1 MTSSARRPRREAP
14 PAPTPSVEALSAR
27 WRAALGAAESALRA
41 ASHYLSAEE
50 VREGRARLAAERD
63 SATSLLRTLA
73 RNGGAR
79 ARFLHLT
86 PAWDARRL
94 LALRAGISACVF
106 NLDGVLVGSA
116 AVHAAAWAETFDD
129 FIIARIESGRGQ
141 FAPAPFN
148 PRTDYPAHIHGRPRL
163 EGVRAFLASRGISL
177 PEGQPDDPPGAETVH
192 GLANR
197 KKAALL
203 RRLDERGVKAFE
215 GARTYLELAREAGV
229 RCAVLSASA
238 NTGTIVERAG
248 LASLIDVCVDGNTIA
263 AKQLG
268 ARPAPDMLLEAC
280 RQLGVEPR
288 ETAVFETSAVGVAA
302 ARAGGFELVVAV
314 DRAGRS
320 KVLTDEGATIV
331 VSGLDEILDRTL
343 GA

>member
-1 MTSSARRPRREAP
+1 M
-14 PAPTPSVEALSAR
+14 
-27 WRAALGAAESALRA
+27 
-41 ASHYLSAEE
+41 
-50 VREGRARLAAERD
+50 
-63 SATSLLRTLA
+63 
-73 RNGGAR
+73 
-79 ARFLHLT
+79 
-86 PAWDARRL
+86 
-94 LALRAGISACVF
+94 ACVF

-116 AVHAAAWAETFDD
+116 AVHAAAWSETFDD
-129 FIIARIESGRGQ
+129 FLIARTERGQ

-238 NTGTIVERAG
+238 NTATILERAG
-248 LASLIDVCVDGNTIA
+248 IASLIDVCVDGNTIA
-263 AKQLG
+263 AEQLR
-268 ARPAPDMLLEAC
+268 ARPEPDMFLEAC

-288 ETAVFETSAVGVAA
+288 DTAVFETSAAGVAA
-302 ARAGGFELVVAV
+302 ARAGGCELVLGV
-314 DRAGRS
+314 DRAGRWNA
-320 KVLTDEGATIV
+320 LHDEGATIV
-331 VSGLDEILDRTL
+331 ISGLDEILERRL
-343 GA
+343 GV